1 MALTVNGYRTG
12 RAGATDLADI
22 REYIQIEQEEAA
34 KRRRQEMKERTN
46 KLVNDIAS
54 MLDEKE
60 YEDWW
65 TSTPNDNEGFLAA
78 CEQKYLEL
86 TSQPHPV
93 EQAYAVEK
101 SIVVSAVPVK
111 VTVSRSWAERHLNV
125 DVNGFEAELD
135 KAFGKGKWILA

>member
-1 MALTVNGYRTG
+1 MNGNFRGGMYYDYRKQVEAGERKEALLRVERMYMEECFQLEGDSFVTWYESDAVPQYGSIQSRI
-12 RAGATDLADI
+12 DLIKARI
-22 REYIQIEQEEAA
+22 AEIQ
-34 KRRRQEMKERTN
+34 
-46 KLVNDIAS
+46 
-54 MLDEKE
+54 
-60 YEDWW
+60 
-65 TSTPNDNEGFLAA
+65 
-78 CEQKYLEL
+78 
-86 TSQPHPV
+86 SQPHPV

>member
-1 MALTVNGYRTG
+1 MTMKRSAVGVMNGNFRGGMYYDYRKQVEAGERKEALLRVERMYMEECFQLEGDSFVTWYESDAVPQYGSIQSRI
-12 RAGATDLADI
+12 DLIKARI
-22 REYIQIEQEEAA
+22 TEIQ
-34 KRRRQEMKERTN
+34 
-46 KLVNDIAS
+46 
-54 MLDEKE
+54 
-60 YEDWW
+60 
-65 TSTPNDNEGFLAA
+65 
-78 CEQKYLEL
+78 
-86 TSQPHPV
+86 SQPHPV